1 MIHRG
6 SARRTI
12 SAGSWFGQW
21 SGDPARTNAIN
32 PRGKKTCVNRNFAA
46 CHGTTLG
53 IECAE
58 ALGSVNALPRLKSC
72 SQTVNEI
79 PSVFVI
85 DANGIIRAKEVE
97 GKALDLVVVGLL

>member
-1 MIHRG
+1 VRQPQLCSMPRRCPPYVWRFRLSCVIG
-6 SARRTI
+6 SV
-12 SAGSWFGQW
+12 F
-21 SGDPARTNAIN
+21 
-32 PRGKKTCVNRNFAA
+32 
-46 CHGTTLG
+46 
-53 IECAE
+53 AE

-97 GKALDLVVVGLL
+97 DKTLDLVVDDLLKEHKPGEGFQR